1 MSFIIAFVKIMV
13 AMLMVVFFGGKI
25 RGLMLISLGVLFV
38 STILYESARENKNT
52 WLIFFLVGIGYP
64 LRFFVGFIVFIT
76 NIYLRHRK
84 KIILICVSWISI
96 IYKML
101 VGLFYFQISIGYILF
116 SIVQMIIT
124 GTYFILCYQP
134 QIKKIDYKKIFRKI
148 KEDIILKIVGEYAFS
163 IMNSKR
169 NDRN

>member
-1 MSFIIAFVKIMV
+1 MWIECV
-13 AMLMVVFFGGKI
+13 
-25 RGLMLISLGVLFV
+25 
-38 STILYESARENKNT
+38 TC
-52 WLIFFLVGIGYP
+52 
-64 LRFFVGFIVFIT
+64 IVFIT

-84 KIILICVSWISI
+84 KIILMCVSWISI

-101 VGLFYFQISIGYILF
+101 VGLFYFQISIVYILF

-134 QIKKIDYKKIFRKI
+134 QIEKNDYKKIFRKI